1 MPKGRDVRVNERE
14 FIHDLDSLKPP
25 RRDLFDNQ
33 RYAAEGG
40 FGSIVVKQGCSF
52 RCLYC
57 DGPIAMG
64 RKCRKRSPEKIVD
77 ELEIMHNEL
86 GINVAFFTDAIF
98 NFPVEHAKAV
108 CREIIRRKPGIFW
121 IGTVSPAYL
130 DREIIGLMQEA
141 GCTAVSLGC
150 DSCSK
155 KMLKVLRKGFTKEQL
170 RAAAEM
176 LEEAG
181 LNYILSLLIGAPGE
195 DRATV
200 EESVE
205 FVQPLKPFMLDF
217 CVGIRLMPNT
227 ELAEIAVK
235 EGVIEADDP
244 LMEPRFYVSPLV
256 KDWIEEY
263 LTEVCSHHPTW
274 TLAHRE

>member
-1 MPKGRDVRVNERE
+1 
-14 FIHDLDSLKPP
+14 
-25 RRDLFDNQ
+25 
-33 RYAAEGG
+33 
-40 FGSIVVKQGCSF
+40 
-52 RCLYC
+52 
-57 DGPIAMG
+57 
-64 RKCRKRSPEKIVD
+64 
-77 ELEIMHNEL
+77 
-86 GINVAFFTDAIF
+86 
-98 NFPVEHAKAV
+98 
-108 CREIIRRKPGIFW
+108 
-121 IGTVSPAYL
+121 
-130 DREIIGLMQEA
+130 MQEA

-155 KMLKVLRKGFTKEQL
+155 KMLKVLRRGFTKEQL

-217 CVGIRLMPNT
+217 CVGIRLMPGT
-227 ELAEIAVK
+227 ELAKIAVK

-256 KDWIEEY
+256 EDWIEEY
-263 LTEVCSHHPTW
+263 LTEVCSHHSNW